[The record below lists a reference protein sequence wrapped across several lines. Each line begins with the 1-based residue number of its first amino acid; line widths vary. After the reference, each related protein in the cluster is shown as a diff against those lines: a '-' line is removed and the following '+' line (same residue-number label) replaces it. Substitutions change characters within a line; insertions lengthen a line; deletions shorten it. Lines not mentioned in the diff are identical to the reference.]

1 MILRLSPYTWKGDA
15 ELEDLEG
22 MTMVRI
28 QFQSIHIDD
37 ITENSSVN
45 KGSNRISGR
54 RHSAKTNQGIGELTG
69 DHNVVLGGKHTVL
82 DNDTFDVKPNTRKS

>member
-1 MILRLSPYTWKGDA
+1 
-15 ELEDLEG
+15 
-22 MTMVRI
+22 MVRI

-54 RHSAKTNQGIGELTG
+54 RHSVKTNQGLGAINGKR
-69 DHNVVLGGKHTVL
+69 NVVLGGKHAVL

>member
-1 MILRLSPYTWKGDA
+1 
-15 ELEDLEG
+15 
-22 MTMVRI
+22 MVRI

-37 ITENSSVN
+37 IAENSSVN

-54 RHSAKTNQGIGELTG
+54 RHSSKTNQGLGAILGER
-69 DHNVVLGGKHTVL
+69 NVALGGKHTVL